1 VAGSSEPDVYIT
13 AVKRAEDVP
22 ALVLRV
28 VEWHGQA
35 TTTRISFGR
44 AVKRVRRADLLED
57 PGAQLPLGPD
67 GRSVSLTL
75 RPWEIATLLVE

>member
-1 VAGSSEPDVYIT
+1 M
-13 AVKRAEDVP
+13 KRAEDAP
-22 ALVLRV
+22 GLVLRV

-35 TTTRISFGR
+35 TTTKISLGR
-44 AVKRVRRADLLED
+44 AVRRVRRANLLED
-57 PGAQLPLGPD
+57 PGAALPLGPD